1 MILALIITLIVLGI
15 AFLLLE
21 IFFLPGITI
30 AGIAGGLCL
39 AAAAWLSFSYYGA
52 TVGWYTVVAVVV
64 IFSISV
70 YLFIKTGVMDK
81 ISLRAEIKSTVEGN
95 DTNIK
100 VGDRGVSLSRLAPIG
115 NAEING
121 KITEV
126 KSIRGFVDAD
136 TDIEVIAADKQE
148 ILVRRA
154 QA

>member
-81 ISLRAEIKSTVEGN
+81 ISLRAEIKSTVEGK

-100 VGDRGVSLSRLAPIG
+100 VDRGVSLSRLAPIG

-148 ILVRRA
+148 ILVRRT

>member
-1 MILALIITLIVLGI
+1 MILALIITLVVLGI

-39 AAAAWLSFSYYGA
+39 AAAAWLSYYGA

-81 ISLRAEIKSTVEGN
+81 ISLQAEIKSTVEGK

-136 TDIEVIAADKQE
+136 TEIEVIAADKQE

>member
-39 AAAAWLSFSYYGA
+39 AAAAWLSVSYYGA
-52 TVGWYTVVAVVV
+52 TVGWYTVVAIVV

-81 ISLRAEIKSTVEGN
+81 ISLRAEIKSTVEGK

>member
-1 MILALIITLIVLGI
+1 
-15 AFLLLE
+15 
-21 IFFLPGITI
+21 
-30 AGIAGGLCL
+30 
-39 AAAAWLSFSYYGA
+39 
-52 TVGWYTVVAVVV
+52 
-64 IFSISV
+64 
-70 YLFIKTGVMDK
+70 MDK
-81 ISLRAEIKSTVEGN
+81 ISLRAEIKSTVEGK

-148 ILVRRA
+148 ILVRRT

>member
-81 ISLRAEIKSTVEGN
+81 ISLRAEIKSTVEGK

-100 VGDRGVSLSRLAPIG
+100 VGDRGVSLSRLAP
-115 NAEING
+115 
-121 KITEV
+121 EV

>member
-81 ISLRAEIKSTVEGN
+81 ISLQAEIKSTVEGK

-100 VGDRGVSLSRLAPIG
+100 VGD
-115 NAEING
+115 EING
-121 KITEV
+121 EITEV

>member
-39 AAAAWLSFSYYGA
+39 AAAAWLSLSYYGA

-81 ISLRAEIKSTVEGN
+81 ISLQAEIKSTVEGK

-121 KITEV
+121 NITEV

-148 ILVRRA
+148 ILVRRT

>member
-39 AAAAWLSFSYYGA
+39 AAAAWLSFSYYGV

-81 ISLRAEIKSTVEGN
+81 ISLQAEIKSTVEGK

>member
-39 AAAAWLSFSYYGA
+39 AATAWLSFSYYGA

-81 ISLRAEIKSTVEGN
+81 ISLRAEIKSTVEGK

>member
-1 MILALIITLIVLGI
+1 MILALIITLIVFGI

-39 AAAAWLSFSYYGA
+39 AAAAWFSFSYYGA

-81 ISLRAEIKSTVEGN
+81 ISLRAEIKSTVEGK